1 MGFFTLYLRRIAK
14 PAALFALS
22 CAIFAVSFALFK
34 IKLNVIVYPLILCI
48 AAAMFFLIFDFIS
61 VRKKY
66 RTLLELKKNPSLSAY
81 SAPGA
86 ASPAEAGYLGLAI
99 SLAEEKAGAEK
110 AASAREDELKEYYTA
125 WVHQIK
131 TPIASMNLT
140 LQGEDTPVSR
150 SLSADLFRIEQYV
163 EMVLTYLRLGNDSTD
178 FVIRSSRIDDI
189 VRQSLRRF
197 SGEFISR
204 KINLRYEAS
213 DVEVLTDEKWLAF
226 VVEQILSNALKYTP
240 EGGTVSIAMP
250 TEDTLCIR
258 DTGIGIAAEDLPRI
272 FEKGFTGY
280 NGRAHR
286 RASGI
291 GLFLCK
297 RICDNLNLGLS
308 VSSEPGCGTEVRIS
322 FDMSGRIFE

>member
-1 MGFFTLYLRRIAK
+1 MGFFTLYLRRIVK
-14 PAALFALS
+14 PAALFVLS
-22 CAIFAVSFALFK
+22 CAIFAISLSLFK
-34 IKLNVIVYPLILCI
+34 IRLYVIIYPLMLST
-48 AAAMFFLIFDFIS
+48 AAAILFLLFDFIS
-61 VRKKY
+61 SKKKY
-66 RTLLELKKNPSLSAY
+66 RTLIELKKNPSSSVY
-81 SAPGA
+81 SVPGA
-86 ASPAEAGYLGLAI
+86 ASPAEAGYLGLAL
-99 SLAEEKAGAEK
+99 SLAEEKAEAEIS
-110 AASAREDELKEYYTA
+110 ASAREDELKEYYTA

-131 TPIASMNLT
+131 TPIASMNLI

-178 FVIRSSRIDDI
+178 YVIRSSRIDDI

-197 SGEFISR
+197 SGEFINR
-204 KINLRYEAS
+204 RINLHYEAS
-213 DVEVLTDEKWLAF
+213 EVEVLTDEKWLAF

-240 EGGTVSIAMP
+240 EGGTVTIDMAA
-250 TEDTLCIR
+250 EDTLCIR